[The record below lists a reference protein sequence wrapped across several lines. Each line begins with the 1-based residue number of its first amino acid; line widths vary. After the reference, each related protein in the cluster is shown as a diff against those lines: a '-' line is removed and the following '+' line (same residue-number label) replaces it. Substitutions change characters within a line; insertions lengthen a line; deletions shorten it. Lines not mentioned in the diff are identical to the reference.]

1 MATTVAAL
9 KSKFGSTEYYIL
21 AMKAGEIAKTFI
33 PSTMP
38 GWDTMSM
45 EENEQRDIDYPRIK
59 KWLVPYLAKD
69 KDRFFGAFI
78 MMVRNFD
85 PKKDFEPISEVA
97 KRGLHR
103 LYETQASSMGFL
115 TLTDSDLI
123 PLDGQHRLKALEF
136 AITGVDETKRPID
149 GTPVESL
156 RDEEVTVIL
165 IPYEKTKARRI
176 FTKVN
181 KYAKPTT
188 TGQNLVTDDDD
199 IIAVLSRKIANDILG
214 GASLVKSK
222 GNTLNDSEAYFTT
235 LATVA
240 ECNVE
245 ILDAHLGV
253 NLSTRKARNRPV
265 DAATADIYEEKLRE
279 IWRFLVE
286 KIEYFADALADKSEH
301 GNANRREIRK
311 ANLLG
316 KPAPQF
322 SLVAAFAR
330 LTGSDTRLPY
340 GKAAKKLNDLD
351 WRKGASDWDRLFM
364 LGETILHK
372 NKRLVA
378 EIVHYRLGGKLTDD
392 KKSVLLEKYQALF
405 PENER
410 ATKAKELPPPL

>member
-9 KSKFGSTEYYIL
+9 KGKFGSTEYYIL
-21 AMKAGEIAKTFI
+21 AMKAGEIAKSLV

-38 GWDTMSM
+38 GWDNVTM
-45 EENEQRDIDYPRIK
+45 EEKEQRDINYARIK
-59 KWLVPYLAKD
+59 KYLVPYLAKD

-78 MMVRNFD
+78 MMARNFD
-85 PKKDFEPISEVA
+85 PKNFEPISEVA

-115 TLTDSDLI
+115 TLTGGDDLI

-136 AITGVDETKRPID
+136 AIRGVDEKQKPID

-156 RDEEVTVIL
+156 GDEDVTVIL

-188 TGQNLVTDDDD
+188 SGENLVTDDDD
-199 IIAVLSRKIANDILG
+199 IIAVLSRKIANNIFG

-222 GNTLNDSEAYFTT
+222 GNMLNDSSTYFTT

-245 ILDAHLGV
+245 ILDAHLGA
-253 NLSTRKARNRPV
+253 NLSKQEDRKRPF
-265 DAATADIYEEKLRE
+265 DAATVDIYEEKLRE
-279 IWRFLVE
+279 IWNFLVE

-301 GNANRREIRK
+301 GDANRREIRK
-311 ANLLG
+311 KNLLG

-322 SLVAAFAR
+322 SLVTAFAR
-330 LTGSDTRLPY
+330 LTGGDTRLPY

-351 WRKGASDWDRLFM
+351 WRKDADDWDRLFM
-364 LGETILHK
+364 SGDKILHK
-372 NKRLVA
+372 NKKVVA
-378 EIVHYRLGGKLTDD
+378 EILHYRLGGKLDDD

-410 ATKAKELPPPL
+410 ATKAKSLPPRL